1 HNNMLLGSVNL
12 IKEDSET
19 SEKLEGAEF
28 KLYSKDNKELG
39 TYTTD
44 KNGVL
49 EVKDLRPGEYYFVE
63 TKAPIGYELDNSKYG
78 FKITLDETESPIE
91 LIVQNTKVKEDD
103 PNVENPKQ
111 NDEPKDNSNKPNI
124 NGKTD
129 KPKDKETIID
139 NIKKNILP
147 KTGYEVKYL
156 YLCIALIA
164 VGIILVIVS
173 RKKNNK

>member
-1 HNNMLLGSVNL
+1 MLLGSINL

-63 TKAPIGYELDNSKYG
+63 TKAPIGYELDSSKHE
-78 FKITLDETESPIE
+78 FKITLGETESPIQ
-91 LIVQNTKVKEDD
+91 LLVKNIKVKEDAPKVED
-103 PNVENPKQ
+103 SKPN
-111 NDEPKDNSNKPNI
+111 DYPKDNNNKPNI
-124 NGKTD
+124 NEKTD

-139 NIKKNILP
+139 NIKKNIIP

-156 YLCIALIA
+156 YLCIALTA
-164 VGIILVIVS
+164 VGIILVLVS